1 MTEWMMDT
9 IKDEISKKAT
19 LEDKMNQCYSFESKY
34 IIDLFLKKQLHGEQ
48 RQG

>member
-9 IKDEISKKAT
+9 IKDEMSKKAT

-34 IIDLFLKKQLHGEQ
+34 IIDLLKKEKQLHGE
-48 RQG
+48 